1 MKFNY
6 QVRTKDGEVQIGVIE
21 AASREAAL
29 NLLQKHKFYVTFL
42 KEIETKPFFSQ
53 KIDLF
58 KKRASRKD
66 VVIFTRQLSI
76 LFKSGVPLPES
87 LLALANQAENPEMRE
102 VISKIEEE
110 IEGGAALS
118 QALSRYPRL
127 FVPFYVSM
135 IKSGEAVGK
144 LSETLSY
151 LAEHLEREH
160 ALNSKIRGAM
170 IYPLFVL
177 VVFFIISVVMVFFVF
192 PNFSLLL
199 SEMGEELPLITK
211 AVMGAANFARTSGWI
226 IFIVLLV
233 LFFFLIRYSRTKE
246 GKALSDRVFLRTPI
260 IKDFLKKI
268 YLSRFAENFATLIS
282 GGLPIVRAL
291 EITGDI
297 VGNDVYK
304 NIIIQTR
311 EGVKR
316 GETMSSV
323 LRRYPEY
330 VPPFFVQ
337 MAVVGEKSGRI
348 EEALSN
354 TIDFYQEEVDKSLDN
369 LTSLLEPIMIV
380 FLGLIVAG
388 LVAAVIM
395 PLYQTVGGL

>member
-42 KEIETKPFFSQ
+42 KEIETKPFFSK

-102 VISKIEEE
+102 TISKIEEE

-118 QALSRYPRL
+118 QAFSRYPRL
-127 FVPFYVSM
+127 FVPFYVNM

-160 ALNSKIRGAM
+160 TLNSKIRGAM

-211 AVMGAANFARTSGWI
+211 AVMGAANFARTSGWT

-304 NIIIQTR
+304 SIIAQTR

-354 TIDFYQEEVDKSLDN
+354 TIDFYQAEVDKSLDN

>member
-6 QVRTKDGEVQIGVIE
+6 QVRTKNGEVQIGVIE
-21 AASREAAL
+21 ASSREAAL

-42 KEIETKPFFSQ
+42 REIEAKPFFFK

-58 KKRASRKD
+58 KKKASRKD
-66 VVIFTRQLSI
+66 VLIFTRQLSI

-87 LLALANQAENPEMRE
+87 LLALGNQAENPEMKE
-102 VISKIEEE
+102 TISKIEEE

-151 LAEHLEREH
+151 LAKHLEREH

-177 VVFFIISVVMVFFVF
+177 AVFFIISVVMVFFVF

-199 SEMGEELPLITK
+199 NEIGQDLPWITK
-211 AVMGAANFARTSGWI
+211 AVMGAANFVRTSGWI
-226 IFIVLLV
+226 IFIVLLA
-233 LFFFLIRYSRTKE
+233 LFLFVFRYSQTKE
-246 GKALSDRVFLRTPI
+246 GKAVADKIFLKTPI

-268 YLSRFAENFATLIS
+268 YLSRFAENFSTLIS

-297 VGNDVYK
+297 VGSDIYK
-304 NIIIQTR
+304 NILTQTR

-316 GETMSSV
+316 GETISSI
-323 LRRYPEY
+323 LREYPEY
-330 VPPFFVQ
+330 VSPFFVQ

-348 EEALSN
+348 EEALSS
-354 TIDFYQEEVDKSLDN
+354 IVDFYQEEVDKSLDN